1 MSNILFFT
9 LPFWGHINPNRELFK
24 YLNTKHNLL
33 CASSG
38 KFEKFFEELGIQMI
52 EYPDSVMQ
60 YFGNGIIDENGGID
74 KKYYMGQYDYV
85 CLSKCNMLS
94 FSVTEDVYNSLIDL
108 INKFNPDMILCDSF
122 AFWAPAIAVKCRKK
136 YICIES
142 ATNMSDISQDK
153 YFMNYVDEVIS
164 KEIGVKLDSLEVINH
179 FKLIEKRQKKF
190 FAKFAGCNP
199 IDYYIPET
207 TIAYMSHDFQVGSDQ
222 IIQSTCFSGF
232 YLDVENLEKK
242 DKIFVTRGTIT
253 DSYNLDVLKRTID
266 YLEIRD
272 NCKVTVTLGNVVDN
286 IESMTQKKNFSIK
299 KTVNQISELKSS
311 KLMLSHGGI
320 TGVRESIMCE
330 TPVIVF
336 PTTFHCYQVGLA
348 IEKSC
353 AGIMLKNHPL
363 DKSELNDAVRKI
375 LYSDK
380 YYNGVIELKNRMKSE
395 HLNQNAYSYL
405 EQYLNKKYKT
415 VQ

>member
-142 ATNMSDISQDK
+142 
-153 YFMNYVDEVIS
+153 
-164 KEIGVKLDSLEVINH
+164 
-179 FKLIEKRQKKF
+179 LIEKRQKKF